1 MPAKITRL
9 DARRDP
15 EAVEWAK
22 ELRETET
29 WFHSER
35 FGHITRLH
43 TPSKSC
49 RSAAACR
56 RITRSPENRRA
67 RCTTICSGFSSKKTG
82 DHLWPLLVDGSGA
95 SGDGRHQSSLSGG
108 WATSAKGSESE
119 DLAQTSPTMRWTA
132 SPRKGLRGCGPCCI
146 KMRCNGPTGS
156 G

>member
-43 TPSKSC
+43 TPFEVVSLRGSLQEDYTIA
-49 RSAAACR
+49 RESARKMHHYLR
-56 RITRSPENRRA
+56 RLFVEKKQEITYGP
-67 RCTTICSGFSSKKTG
+67 FSSTG
-82 DHLWPLLVDGSGA
+82 AVRAAYVVLRIDTH
-95 SGDGRHQSSLSGG
+95 SS
-108 WATSAKGSESE
+108 E
-119 DLAQTSPTMRWTA
+119 
-132 SPRKGLRGCGPCCI
+132 
-146 KMRCNGPTGS
+146 
-156 G
+156 

>member
-43 TPSKSC
+43 TPFEVVSL
-49 RSAAACR
+49 RG
-56 RITRSPENRRA
+56 TLQE
-67 RCTTICSGFSSKKTG
+67 
-82 DHLWPLLVDGSGA
+82 
-95 SGDGRHQSSLSGG
+95 GDGRMHFLSCEKGG
-108 WATSAKGSESE
+108 APPVRPEGGAARWDELSA
-119 DLAQTSPTMRWTA
+119 R
-132 SPRKGLRGCGPCCI
+132 R
-146 KMRCNGPTGS
+146 
-156 G
+156 